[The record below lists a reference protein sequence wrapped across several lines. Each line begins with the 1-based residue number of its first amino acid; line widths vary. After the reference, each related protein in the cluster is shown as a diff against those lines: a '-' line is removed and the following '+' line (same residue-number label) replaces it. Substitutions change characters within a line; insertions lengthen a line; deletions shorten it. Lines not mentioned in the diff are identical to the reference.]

1 MSSTTD
7 IETQYFARSYRP
19 LAAVPACGKGV
30 FVRNEIGT
38 PVALIDWAVARIQQ
52 LLGEMKPR
60 RLAS

>member
-7 IETQYFARSYRP
+7 IEVQYRARSYRP
-19 LAAVPACGKGV
+19 LAALLIGGKGV
-30 FVRNEIGT
+30 FVRNEIGN